1 MDGSGALYWP
11 DRNILIIADAHLEK
25 GSFFARRGFH
35 LPPYDSFMTLT
46 KLLAVR
52 QKYEARK
59 IMILGDFFHDNHA
72 HQRMSRESTDLFE
85 ELKKYDLVWIK
96 GNHDIAYK
104 PEGIEV
110 LDEFEDAG
118 IVFRHEAENTS
129 KPEISGHYHPKSD
142 FVYKGRQFRER
153 CFVDDGL
160 KLMLPAFGAYTGGLS
175 IKDKAIRKLFGS
187 QYRQYI
193 VINDSVVYIPDES
206 ASG

>member
-11 DRNILIIADAHLEK
+11 ERNMLIIADAHLEK
-25 GSFFARRGFH
+25 GSFFARRGYH
-35 LPPYDSFMTLT
+35 LPPYDSHMTLT
-46 KLLAVR
+46 KLLMVSQEYTA
-52 QKYEARK
+52 EK
-59 IMILGDFFHDNHA
+59 IMILGDFFHDKFA
-72 HQRMSRESTDLFE
+72 QQRMSADSLKLFD
-85 ELKKYDLVWIK
+85 ELKKNNLIWIK

-118 IVFRHEAENTS
+118 IVFRHEAENTTM
-129 KPEISGHYHPKSD
+129 PEISGHYHPKSD
-142 FVYKGRQFRER
+142 FVYKGRKFRER

-175 IKDKAIRKLFGS
+175 IKDKAIRRLFGKK
-187 QYRQYI
+187 YRQYI

-206 ASG
+206 LSA